1 MRFGFI
7 LAAEETNP
15 KPLGQSQS
23 GLGVVAFTAYR
34 KMHNSLRME
43 GWAVTEGFE
52 FFLEAVLVP

>member
-7 LAAEETNP
+7 LAEEETNP

-34 KMHNSLRME
+34 KIHNSLRME
-43 GWAVTEGFE
+43 GWAVTVG
-52 FFLEAVLVP
+52 V

>member
-34 KMHNSLRME
+34 KIHNSLRME
-43 GWAVTEGFE
+43 GWAVTVG
-52 FFLEAVLVP
+52 V